1 MGTSTIFRRWN
12 DWCAKLANMSKEELE
27 KLDESSPWGEEKE
40 RVRGWEVVM
49 ELHNGNF
56 HPLIWWYGRLFHL
69 RDAPKLLNKKHY
81 NKYTGKYTR
90 ETEWTLVKG
99 IIENELRY
107 LDKEYKRIR
116 AKEYRM
122 KKKET
127 PSELRKH

>member
-1 MGTSTIFRRWN
+1 MTGAPSLQICQRKN
-12 DWCAKLANMSKEELE
+12 LK

-49 ELHNGNF
+49 EIHNRDF

-69 RDAPKLLNKKHY
+69 RDAPRLLNNKFY

-99 IIENELRY
+99 IIEKELKY

-116 AKEYRM
+116 AKEYRL
-122 KKKET
+122 KKKENA
-127 PSELRKH
+127 K